1 VPNNAPSLKKVVIV
15 GVGLI
20 GGSLGA
26 AWRAASFA
34 TRIVGVET
42 NPAAAAQALQLGLVD
57 EISDTVPTDA
67 QLIAICTPSDLVAE
81 QVEMLA
87 SLRVPMFDVG
97 SVKAPIIEALL
108 SSGGV
113 SPFFVPSHPIAGS
126 DRSGPD
132 AAHAELFAGATTV
145 LTPLV
150 STDNKALQLVESAW
164 LACGSE
170 VTRLAPQAH
179 DEMLAVTSHLP
190 HLLAYVF
197 MQQVDPQQLK
207 YSGGGFR
214 DFTRIA
220 AANPELWWRIL
231 CMNRDQVLDAA
242 DQFTTHLQSFTA
254 ALRNN
259 DEVAGLAALR
269 EAAQRRNQL
278 DD

>member
-1 VPNNAPSLKKVVIV
+1 MSLEKVAIV

-34 TRIVGVET
+34 RHIVGVET
-42 NPAAAAQALQLGLVD
+42 NPVAAKLALQLGLVD
-57 EISDTVPTDA
+57 EICTKVPPDA
-67 QLIAICTPSDLVAE
+67 ELIAICTPSDRVAD
-81 QVEMLA
+81 QVKALA
-87 SLRVPMFDVG
+87 SLQVPMFDVG

-108 SSGGV
+108 ASGGV
-113 SPFFVPSHPIAGS
+113 SPNFVPSHPIAGS
-126 DRSGPD
+126 DRSGPQAAD
-132 AAHAELFAGATTV
+132 AHLFAGATTV

-150 STDNKALQLVESAW
+150 TTDNNALQRVESAW
-164 LACGSE
+164 RACGSE
-170 VTRLAPQAH
+170 VTRLSPQAH

-197 MQQVDPQQLK
+197 MQQVDPDQLA

-231 CMNRDQVLDAA
+231 CMNRQQVLDAA
-242 DQFTTHLQSFTA
+242 ADFTAHLQTFTE
-254 ALRNN
+254 ALEKN
-259 DEVAGLAALR
+259 DEVTGLAALR
-269 EAAQRRNQL
+269 AAAERRGQL
-278 DD
+278 EE